1 MSFMLIPI
9 FSTRWASSIITKLE
23 SPMYD
28 RNSMADFSVKELTT
42 TGSSQLYISKTP
54 VFTYSN
60 R

>member
-42 TGSSQLYISKTP
+42 TGSSQ
-54 VFTYSN
+54 F